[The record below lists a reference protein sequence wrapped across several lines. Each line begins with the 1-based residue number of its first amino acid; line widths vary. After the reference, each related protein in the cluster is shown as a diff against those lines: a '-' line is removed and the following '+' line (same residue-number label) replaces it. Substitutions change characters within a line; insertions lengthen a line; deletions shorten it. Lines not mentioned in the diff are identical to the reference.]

1 MADSNTLNINLV
13 KPEVGASTDTW
24 GQKLNSDLDIIDGIF
39 ATTKTAPLKNMALQD
54 ASNVNIT
61 GGNINAHIVGF
72 GAIDQT
78 PIGQTTPDKGSFT
91 TLNAA
96 SMDTTPI
103 GQTTPAAG
111 KFTTLQATTA
121 LQNTPI
127 TGGSMTG
134 ATIDNTPIGN
144 TTPSTGKFTNMSA
157 TQIAF
162 PDGSVLKT
170 AGAGKTLQQI
180 FTANGTFT
188 PSAALLN
195 AGGCVFVFA
204 VGGGGGGANGG
215 GGGGGAVLRRWVI
228 IAGATAVTVG
238 AGGAA
243 AAALGNNGTAGG
255 ASSFGSVSAGGGQG
269 GNGSNGVGGASG
281 APNPS
286 GGSFG
291 GGGGGANGPGWPLT
305 G

>member
-111 KFTTLQATTA
+111 KFTTLQAAT
-121 LQNTPI
+121 LQNTAI
-127 TGGSMTG
+127 NGGD
-134 ATIDNTPIGN
+134 TIDNTPIGN
-144 TTPSTGKFTNMSA
+144 TTPSTGKFTN
-157 TQIAF
+157 
-162 PDGSVLKT
+162 
-170 AGAGKTLQQI
+170 
-180 FTANGTFT
+180 
-188 PSAALLN
+188 
-195 AGGCVFVFA
+195 
-204 VGGGGGGANGG
+204 
-215 GGGGGAVLRRWVI
+215 
-228 IAGATAVTVG
+228 
-238 AGGAA
+238 
-243 AAALGNNGTAGG
+243 
-255 ASSFGSVSAGGGQG
+255 
-269 GNGSNGVGGASG
+269 
-281 APNPS
+281 
-286 GGSFG
+286 
-291 GGGGGANGPGWPLT
+291 
-305 G
+305 